1 MAQGCTEIET
11 WAIAPNTVYC
21 SAWGLPDIREGEDWI
36 SITRAMWYGLDGL
49 GLKTGVQGVI
59 WANSS
64 APVHYAPLL
73 GLYIGTGETD

>member
-1 MAQGCTEIET
+1 
-11 WAIAPNTVYC
+11 
-21 SAWGLPDIREGEDWI
+21 
-36 SITRAMWYGLDGL
+36 MWYGLDGL

-73 GLYIGTGETD
+73 GLYIGTGKTD

>member
-1 MAQGCTEIET
+1 MG
-11 WAIAPNTVYC
+11 N
-21 SAWGLPDIREGEDWI
+21 IREGEDWI

-59 WANSS
+59 WANGS